1 MRIILVGP
9 PGVGKGTQAK
19 QLKNQYNIVHLST
32 GDLLRVE
39 LSARSEIGEMA
50 RPYMDKG
57 QLVPDEILLDMMN
70 IRLRHGDCDSGY
82 LLDGFPRTIPQAQG
96 LDRILDELNH
106 ELDAVIA
113 LNVDPKKVVERLSSR
128 RSCRQ
133 CGAITNLLFHPPE
146 LDGICDEC
154 GGDLYQRHDDEPDV
168 ILKRLDVYDKQTVPL
183 LNFYKQRKLLRE
195 VDGFGNISD
204 ITQRILKIIE

>member
-19 QLKNQYNIVHLST
+19 RLENHYNIVHLST

-39 LSARSEIGEMA
+39 LSTQSEIGGKA
-50 RPYMDKG
+50 KSYMDMG

-70 IRLRHGDCDSGY
+70 NRLRHRDCDRGY
-82 LLDGFPRTIPQAQG
+82 ILDGFPRTITQAQG
-96 LDRILDELNH
+96 LDKILEQLDH
-106 ELDAVIA
+106 EIDAVIA
-113 LNVDPKKVVERLSSR
+113 LSIEPKRVVERLSSR

-133 CGAITNLLFHPPE
+133 CGAITNLLFHPTE
-146 LDGICDEC
+146 KEGICDEC
-154 GGDLYQRHDDEPDV
+154 GGDLYQRKDDEPDV
-168 ILKRLDVYDKQTVPL
+168 ILKRLDVYDSQTAPL

-204 ITQRILKIIE
+204 ITQRILKVLE